1 MIKDVQ
7 KLVVL
12 NRKILFVGIG
22 NVLKRDDGVGVFIS
36 NHIIPSQNRHT
47 LTVEASIENY
57 IGKINSLAPD
67 ILVLID
73 CLHFN
78 SKPGYFELLEI
89 DKIQDFTTN
98 THNISLNKIKEL
110 FHVPIILVLGI
121 QPLSVNFGEEM
132 SAEVIQA
139 ANQIIDII
147 NSSTAI
153 SKNLKT
159 RNNYS

>member
-1 MIKDVQ
+1 MIRELQ
-7 KLVVL
+7 ELVGL

-22 NVLKRDDGVGVFIS
+22 NVLKRDDGIGVFIS
-36 NHIIPSQNRHT
+36 NHIIASQYIQT

-73 CLHFN
+73 CVHFN
-78 SKPGYFELLEI
+78 RKPGYFELLEI

-110 FHVPIILVLGI
+110 FHAPTILVLGI
-121 QPLSVNFGEEM
+121 QPQSVNFGEEM
-132 SAEVIQA
+132 SDEAVHA
-139 ANQIIDII
+139 ANRIIEII
-147 NSSTAI
+147 NGQ
-153 SKNLKT
+153 
-159 RNNYS
+159 